1 MTCIVGIAD
10 GDSVYMGG
18 DRGVSDDNVILK
30 MSRSKVT
37 QHGDFIIGYSGSLG
51 VGQLMEFITYP
62 KVTKATDVYK
72 TIKIDLVEQVKSLY
86 ESHSR
91 DIEDNGTDWL
101 IGCKGRLFEFSSADW
116 GVLEIQECS
125 IGTGSPIAL
134 GSLYTSREIED
145 NPIIRITYALNAACE
160 LSPTCSLPV
169 DILYI

>member
-10 GDSVYMGG
+10 GDNVYIGG
-18 DRGVSDDNVILK
+18 DRGISDNDTILK
-30 MSRSKVT
+30 MSRPKVT
-37 QHGDFIIGYSGSLG
+37 QHGDFLIGYSGSLG

-62 KVTKATDVYK
+62 KVTKTMDIYN
-72 TIKIDLVEQVKSLY
+72 TIRMDIVEQIKVLY

-91 DIEDNGTDWL
+91 DIEDNSTDWL
-101 IGCKGRLFEFSSADW
+101 IGCKGKLFHFTSADW
-116 GVLEIQECS
+116 GVLEIDECS

-134 GSLYTSREIED
+134 GSLYTSKQLED
-145 NPIIRITYALNAACE
+145 NPMIRITYALNAAIE